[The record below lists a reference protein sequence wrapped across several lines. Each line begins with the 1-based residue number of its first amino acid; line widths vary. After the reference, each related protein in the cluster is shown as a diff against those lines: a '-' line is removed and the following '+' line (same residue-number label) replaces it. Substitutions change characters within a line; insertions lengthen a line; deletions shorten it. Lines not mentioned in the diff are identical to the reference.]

1 MFAWQTVVIVRPE
14 TLIRW
19 HRKGFQLF
27 WRCKSKPGG
36 RPRVP
41 ADLQELIIAM
51 ARSNPTWGEQRIA
64 AELLLKLGIRLSPK
78 SVSGTLA
85 EKLKIT
91 THKKTPQSTY
101 TIVVTGASRSLGS
114 STHL

>member
-1 MFAWQTVVIVRPE
+1 
-14 TLIRW
+14 
-19 HRKGFQLF
+19 
-27 WRCKSKPGG
+27 
-36 RPRVP
+36 
-41 ADLQELIIAM
+41 M
-51 ARSNPTWGEQRIA
+51 ARSNPTWGEERIA

-101 TIVVTGASRSLGS
+101 TIVVTGTSRSISS
-114 STHL
+114 STSAAAEVIEKRVPAELSGKGWVISSSFVFRPLSGL